1 MTKHYRQTLIAIIG
15 LSFLSFTSPLLL
27 TRNAAAQ
34 NLTASKANPEEIA
47 SLIEKLKTNDEME
60 LDAAIKRL
68 RKIGEPAIPALMEAL
83 QDKNLQVRRS
93 AADLLRQIGPPAIPA
108 LVKALK
114 DSDANVRSIAAY
126 VLGKIG
132 AEAKTALPQLV
143 PLLTDSNA
151 KVRDRKSGSAGMPRP
166 ISYAVF

>member
-34 NLTASKANPEEIA
+34 NLSASKANPKEIA

-60 LDAAIKRL
+60 LDAAIEKL
-68 RKIGEPAIPALMEAL
+68 GKIGEPAIPALMAAL

-108 LVKALK
+108 L
-114 DSDANVRSIAAY
+114 
-126 VLGKIG
+126 
-132 AEAKTALPQLV
+132 AK
-143 PLLTDSNA
+143 
-151 KVRDRKSGSAGMPRP
+151 DRKSGSAGMPR
-166 ISYAVF
+166 